1 MTPLLIF
8 HVKTRDIQHS
18 VLTAAPSWVTA
29 TKAWATA
36 GLLTQQ
42 EKDALLSLELCR
54 PHSAYSVRKMKLDG
68 EKMNAV
74 IRELQVR
81 SSYLSSVLCTSFI
94 HFTTVSFIALC
105 VFSSSSI

>member
-1 MTPLLIF
+1 MTPVLIF

-18 VLTAAPSWVTA
+18 VLAAAPSWITA

-36 GLLTQQ
+36 GLLMQE
-42 EKDALLSLELCR
+42 EKDVLLSLELCR
-54 PHSAYSVRKMKLDG
+54 PPSAYSVRKMKLDG

-81 SSYLSSVLCTSFI
+81 TSV
-94 HFTTVSFIALC
+94 
-105 VFSSSSI
+105 SSSIFHSSYHFSFI